1 MKKKNILIIGHSG
14 FIGQSLYK
22 VLNKKNNKII
32 LISRKIKKK
41 KINEFSIDVF
51 KNFSWFKFLKDE
63 TTIFF
68 LAFNNNLY
76 ELEKKKNY
84 INEITKF
91 SESFNKYVINKKL
104 NIKFIFTSTV
114 TIYGKTSRI
123 RLVNETFKDR
133 PLSNYDRSKKIFEDI
148 FLKYEKQNK
157 IKFVSLRLSNIY
169 GANFSSEQ
177 VNRGFLNKL
186 ILNIYEKKNI
196 FIFGTGNNLRSYLYI
211 DDLIEALTIASR
223 KINKLTGKIY
233 IISSNKSYSFLYLI
247 RRISKLINQDVKIKK
262 IIYPKHLND
271 IEKRSFRGS
280 SKLFQNKTGWK
291 PKTQLKSGIM
301 KVFSIIKKK
310 ISI

>member
-41 KINEFSIDVF
+41 KINEFSINVF
-51 KNFSWFKFLKDE
+51 KNFSWFKFLKNE

-68 LAFNNNLY
+68 LAFNNDLY

-84 INEITKF
+84 INEIRKF
-91 SESFNKYVINKKL
+91 SESFNKYNINKKL
-104 NIKFIFTSTV
+104 NINFIFTSTV

-186 ILNIYEKKNI
+186 ILNIYEKKKI

-233 IISSNKSYSFLYLI
+233 IISSNRSYSFLYLI

-291 PKTQLKSGIM
+291 PKTQLNSGIM

-310 ISI
+310 INI

>member
-14 FIGQSLYK
+14 FIGKSLYK
-22 VLNKKNNKII
+22 VLDKKKNKII

-41 KINEFSIDVF
+41 KTNEFSINVF
-51 KNFSWFKFLKDE
+51 KNFSWFKFLKNE

-84 INEITKF
+84 INEIKKF
-91 SESFNKYVINKKL
+91 SEEFNKYIVDKKL
-104 NIKFIFTSTV
+104 NINFIFTSTV
-114 TIYGKTSRI
+114 TIYGKTNSIRI
-123 RLVNETFKDR
+123 IDETFKDR

-148 FLKYEKQNK
+148 FFKYEKQNK

-169 GANFSSEQ
+169 GANLSGEQ

-186 ILNIYEKKNI
+186 ILNINEKKKI
-196 FIFGTGNNLRSYLYI
+196 SIFGTGNNLRSYLFI
-211 DDLIEALTIASR
+211 DDLIQALTIASK
-223 KINKLTGKIY
+223 KINKLTGKIF
-233 IISSNKSYSFLYLI
+233 IISSNKSYSFLSLI
-247 RRISKLINQDVKIKK
+247 KIISKLTKQEVKIKK
-262 IIYPKHLND
+262 IAYPKHMNE

-291 PKTQLKSGIM
+291 PKIQLKSGIM

-310 ISI
+310 RI